1 MPNNLSGDQQH
12 RVVIAGALVFK
23 PAIVLADEATTNV
36 DQEKE
41 DQLQQAIEA
50 LTKDKKIFMIAHNL
64 KTAQNADKIVV
75 MDAGR
80 IVQEGRH
87 EELIRQE

>member
-1 MPNNLSGDQQH
+1 M
-12 RVVIAGALVFK
+12 VIAGALVFK
-23 PAIVLADEATTNV
+23 PAIVLADEVTNNV

-50 LTKDKKIFMIAHNL
+50 LTKDKKIFMIAHRL
-64 KTAQNADKIVV
+64 KTVRNADKIVV

-87 EELIRQE
+87 EELIR